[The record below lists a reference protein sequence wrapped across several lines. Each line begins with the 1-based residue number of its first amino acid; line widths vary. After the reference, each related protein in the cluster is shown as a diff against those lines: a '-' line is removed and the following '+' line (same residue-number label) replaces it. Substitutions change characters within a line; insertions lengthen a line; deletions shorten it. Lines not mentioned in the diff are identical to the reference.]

1 MCWKHHATTLN
12 FCETKPKGRSK
23 GPQSKLVEAKT
34 HQIKGR
40 ECAERSFNCCRIKR
54 REYSARTQT
63 PWGQTLRWR
72 RTNPKLI
79 RLNEPN
85 AGDRL
90 SELLHWQHDQTL
102 VDFCETKP
110 TADRDGHIET
120 GGRGENGMVV
130 ALGENSIQYTD
141 RPTARISRHSSRIF
155 LPRIIAISLEDGC
168 DPPR

>member
-12 FCETKPKGRSK
+12 FCETKPKGRLK

-40 ECAERSFNCCRIKR
+40 ECAERSFN
-54 REYSARTQT
+54 
-63 PWGQTLRWR
+63 
-72 RTNPKLI
+72 
-79 RLNEPN
+79 
-85 AGDRL
+85 
-90 SELLHWQHDQTL
+90 
-102 VDFCETKP
+102 FCETKP